1 MVLDNNLILIG
12 ITLVGAFIINRILIW
27 TINRHLRR
35 MDRFSAETTSLK
47 FLRNTTRALVWTAAA
62 VIIILL
68 IPRLRSV
75 AITLFAGAGLLV
87 AIVGFAAQA
96 ALGNIISGIFIVLF
110 KPFRVG
116 DIITAG
122 TNGKGIVVDITLRH
136 TVIKDFENKRIII
149 PNSLISSETVLN
161 ESINDVRA
169 CQFIF
174 VGISY
179 DSDMDLA
186 IKIMQEEAA
195 NHPNC
200 IDVRTEE
207 EIEAGVPLV
216 GARVMKL
223 DEYSVVIRI
232 APWAADT
239 LSGFDMKTD
248 LNYSIKKRFD
258 AEGIEIPFPY
268 RTLVMKT
275 DLPAPAKLDPKAG
288 E

>member
-1 MVLDNNLILIG
+1 MVSESTLLLIG
-12 ITLVGAFIINRILIW
+12 ITLVGAFIVNRVFIW
-27 TINRHLRR
+27 SINRHLNK

-47 FLRNTTRALVWTAAA
+47 FMRNTSRALVWTAAA

-68 IPRLRSV
+68 IPKLRSV
-75 AITLFAGAGLLV
+75 AITIFAGAGLLV
-87 AIVGFAAQA
+87 AIIGFAAQA
-96 ALGNIISGIFIVLF
+96 ALGNIISGIFIVMF

-116 DIITAG
+116 DIIKAG
-122 TNGKGIVVDITLRH
+122 NNGKGIVVDITLRH
-136 TVIKDFENKRIII
+136 TVLRDFENKRIII
-149 PNSLISSETVLN
+149 PNSLISSETVIN

-169 CQFIF
+169 CKFIF

-186 IKIMQEEAA
+186 MKIMQEEAS

-200 IDVRTEE
+200 IDVRTDE
-207 EIEAGVPLV
+207 EIDAGEPKV
-216 GARVMKL
+216 GVRIIRL
-223 DEYSVVIRI
+223 DEYSVVIRV

-239 LSGFDMKTD
+239 LSGFDLETD

-275 DLPAPAKLDPKAG
+275 DLPHPKHPEAK
-288 E
+288 